1 MQNGGKQK
9 LKNKQKKSNLLRQTL
24 VIFKVKKNAFVIIL
38 KERELVDFKIIRYFQ
53 DIYYFILM
61 GSLGLFLFLLTL
73 DRQ

>member
-38 KERELVDFKIIRYFQ
+38 KERELGWSILYF
-53 DIYYFILM
+53 
-61 GSLGLFLFLLTL
+61 
-73 DRQ
+73 